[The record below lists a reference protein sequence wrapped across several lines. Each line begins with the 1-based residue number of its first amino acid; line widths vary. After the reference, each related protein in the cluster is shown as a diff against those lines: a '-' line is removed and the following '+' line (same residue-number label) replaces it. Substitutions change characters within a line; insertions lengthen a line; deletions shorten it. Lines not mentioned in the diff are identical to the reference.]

1 DETGLNALKIRFEA
15 FVEKALREA
24 KLRTDWVDSNEA
36 YETAMLDYARYL
48 LAPDNQTFLQDFY
61 RSLQPFIR
69 AGLVNS
75 LTQTVIKL
83 TAPGVPDIYQGSEAL
98 NFSLVD
104 PDNRREPDF
113 ATLAQQ
119 LDQLTPG
126 VFSRE
131 ESWLNGQVNQYVT
144 AALLRLRQQN
154 HELFRFGDYIPLR
167 AVGQRAD
174 KVIAYARVNHD
185 DALIVVAPRLVF
197 AECDGLLSQS
207 HSGFWSGTDIIIPG
221 QLNQHRYRN
230 VLTQERL
237 MPGEHLSLASHQ
249 GGVLVLMSD

>member
-1 DETGLNALKIRFEA
+1 MLQPQDETGLNALKTRFEA

-98 NFSLVD
+98 NLVLSI
-104 PDNRREPDF
+104 P
-113 ATLAQQ
+113 T
-119 LDQLTPG
+119 
-126 VFSRE
+126 
-131 ESWLNGQVNQYVT
+131 T
-144 AALLRLRQQN
+144 AANR
-154 HELFRFGDYIPLR
+154 IS
-167 AVGQRAD
+167 
-174 KVIAYARVNHD
+174 
-185 DALIVVAPRLVF
+185 PRWR
-197 AECDGLLSQS
+197 SS
-207 HSGFWSGTDIIIPG
+207 
-221 QLNQHRYRN
+221 
-230 VLTQERL
+230 
-237 MPGEHLSLASHQ
+237 
-249 GGVLVLMSD
+249 